1 METQKVNCVI
11 MKNPF
16 TEQLHALLEKSE
28 MSQLT
33 LAKGAGKSSASI
45 SKFLNG
51 KAIPSPETYQK
62 LREFLNLSEDE
73 EAELDQAYIF
83 LHTPDIGKTKA
94 FSYKA
99 PQNYMRSE
107 DLDPNQY
114 LDANKA
120 LLRRHVEEILGDM
133 GINFTSN
140 HVQGGIAADYLINQG
155 GVRIALICS
164 RHAQFL
170 EGMNTAAAADWIK
183 RFDVHAVCYVTSDL
197 SEFSVCGSLFSVS
210 LFHFKEAL
218 AKKFDA

>member
-1 METQKVNCVI
+1 

-16 TEQLHALLEKSE
+16 TKQLHALLEKSE

-45 SKFLNG
+45 SKILNG

-62 LREFLNLSEDE
+62 LREFLNLSEE
-73 EAELDQAYIF
+73 EAEELDQAYIF

-99 PQNYMRSE
+99 PQNYVRSE
-107 DLDPNQY
+107 GHDPDQY

-120 LLRRHVEEILGDM
+120 LLRRHVERILGDM
-133 GINFTSN
+133 GISFSSN
-140 HVQGGIAADYLINQG
+140 HVHEGIASDYLINHG
-155 GVRIALICS
+155 GVRVAIICS

-170 EGMNTAAAADWIK
+170 ESMNTVAAECWIK
-183 RFDVHAVCYVTSDL
+183 RFNADEVWYVTSDL
-197 SEFSVCGSLFSVS
+197 TEFSVCGSLFSVS
-210 LFHFKEAL
+210 LFRFKEAL
-218 AKKFDA
+218 AEKFDT

>member
-1 METQKVNCVI
+1 

-16 TEQLHALLEKSE
+16 TEKLHSLLEKSE
-28 MSQLT
+28 LSQIA

-62 LREFLNLSEDE
+62 LRDFLSLSEEE
-73 EAELDQAYIF
+73 EAELDQAYIL

-94 FSYKA
+94 FSYKD
-99 PQNYMRSE
+99 PQNYLPSK
-107 DLDPNQY
+107 DNDSYQH

-120 LLRRHVEEILGDM
+120 LLRQNVEKILEDM

-140 HVQGGIAADYLINQG
+140 HVHGGIASDYLVEHEG
-155 GVRIALICS
+155 ARIALICS

-170 EGMNTAAAADWIK
+170 EGANQVAAAAWVK
-183 RFDVHAVCYVTSDL
+183 RFEVDEVWYVTSDL
-197 SEFSVCGSLFSVS
+197 TEFSVYDSLFSVS
-210 LFHFKEAL
+210 LFRFKEAL
-218 AKKFDA
+218 AEKLAA